1 MGSALRPKRRILFWN
16 RCIVVMIFCFC
27 SDTLGLRKV
36 LFSPLRSKPKR
47 TESLGTKRT
56 THVSHTDS
64 EPHCHVLWLRCEV
77 AQLLPRVRVPKP
89 IAQQLFELFHKL
101 LRFPTNELGH
111 LGCAP
116 SCISTLQPLRVE
128 YRACN
133 KHTPLQT
140 STSLSDTSDS
150 RCHLERRSAQPSPG
164 FPASVSKP
172 SVSRLCKLSVFV
184 PSFSI
189 GLFLECAGA

>member
-1 MGSALRPKRRILFWN
+1 M
-16 RCIVVMIFCFC
+16 
-27 SDTLGLRKV
+27 
-36 LFSPLRSKPKR
+36 SPLRSTPER

-64 EPHCHVLWLRCEV
+64 ERHCHVLWLRCEV

-89 IAQQLFELFHKL
+89 IAQQLFELFPKL

-111 LGCAP
+111 LACAP
-116 SCISTLQPLRVE
+116 CCAFTLQPALRVE
-128 YRACN
+128 FRAAAGASN
-133 KHTPLQT
+133 KQYSSK
-140 STSLSDTSDS
+140 STALSDTSDS

-164 FPASVSKP
+164 SPASVSKP

-184 PSFSI
+184 PSFSF